1 MGITRAFARG
11 ADTAAAVRPR
21 EEEGEVL
28 KTLKSASR
36 LKVAGLTLGALVA
49 AGALAASALAVVNGS
64 PDNGKH
70 PYVGVVISPET
81 GALCS
86 GSLISPTVFVTAA
99 HCFADGAIV
108 LVDMTDNLGK
118 DDPQLETAIRGQV
131 HVDPHYGPVGNG
143 LSSSDRN
150 DVAVVTLSESV
161 IVERYAKL
169 PSVGYDDTLPNNQRV
184 DIVGYGVQQAGSHV
198 AGTRMIA
205 PAKIIPGGGKTASEF
220 LKLSSSPGQGGATC
234 NGDSGGPDLKAD
246 TDLMLA
252 ISSYGPSASCTAV
265 EYSQRMD
272 TPEALA
278 FVNSFLRG

>member
-1 MGITRAFARG
+1 VRKSLKG
-11 ADTAAAVRPR
+11 A
-21 EEEGEVL
+21 G
-28 KTLKSASR
+28 R
-36 LKVAGLTLGALVA
+36 LKVLGLTLGALVA

-70 PYVGVVISPET
+70 PYVGVALSFDT

-99 HCFADGAIV
+99 HCFPDGAVV
-108 LVDMTDNLGK
+108 LVDVQDSLAQ
-118 DDPQLETAIRGQV
+118 DQLRTAIPGMV

-143 LSSSDRN
+143 LAGSDRN
-150 DVAVVTLSESV
+150 DVAVVTLFGPV
-161 IVERYAKL
+161 TVERYAML
-169 PSVGYDDTLPNNQRV
+169 PSAGYDDSLPNNQKV
-184 DIVGYGVQQAGSHV
+184 DIVGYGVTDPGSHV

-220 LKLSSSPGQGGATC
+220 LKLSSSPGHGGATC
-234 NGDSGGPDLKAD
+234 SGDSGGPDLQSG

-278 FVNSFLRG
+278 FVNSFLQ